1 MQSLEVRVSTRCP
14 NLKLALLL
22 SAFCALAVTSRAQAA
37 AVILDWDAVTTNT
50 DGSAITDLAGY
61 TLYQATSSFNRGGV
75 WISTTQ
81 AAAMAAVTK
90 INANGAGTSLT
101 VSNLLS
107 GVQYFFRLTANNT
120 SGMISGFNVD
130 ANNADVEVSTTTPA
144 GMACDTNTDGSL
156 NVGDVQT
163 DINAALGVAPCT
175 PACDIRPDG
184 ACNVTDVQRVINAV
198 LGGPCVNTMP

>member
-1 MQSLEVRVSTRCP
+1 MKKIILFLSALFT
-14 NLKLALLL
+14 LAL
-22 SAFCALAVTSRAQAA
+22 ATRAHAA
-37 AVILDWDAVTTNT
+37 SVILDWDAVTTNT

-61 TLYQATSSFNRGGV
+61 TVYQATSSFNRAGV

-81 AAAMAAVTK
+81 AAGMASITK
-90 INANGAGTSLT
+90 LTSNGAGTSFT
-101 VSNLLS
+101 VSNLNS
-107 GVQYFFRLTANNT
+107 GTQYFFRLTASNT
-120 SGMISGFNVD
+120 SGMVSGFNVD
-130 ANNADVEVSTTTPA
+130 ANNADIEVSTTTPA
-144 GMACDTNTDGSL
+144 GVACDTNGDSSL